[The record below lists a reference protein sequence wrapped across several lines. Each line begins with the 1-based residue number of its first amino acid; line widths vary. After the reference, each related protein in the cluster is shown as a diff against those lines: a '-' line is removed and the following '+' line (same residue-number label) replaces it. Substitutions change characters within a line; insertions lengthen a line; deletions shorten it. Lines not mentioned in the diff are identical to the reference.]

1 MANTV
6 IQIKSSGA
14 VGNVPTTL
22 LPGELAINYEDGKLY
37 YGNSASQVEL
47 FDVITEPAGL
57 DGEIQFNNLGSFGS
71 DATLSFNDSTKTLT
85 VSAINT
91 GGLNVGS
98 AIQSAYDTANS
109 AAIVSA
115 AAFSDSNTRGSKSGD
130 AMSGSLS
137 TTGNTWAEVVF
148 ANTQLYAG
156 VATTS
161 SESSACS
168 SILFIAPIT
177 S

>member
-1 MANTV
+1 MATV

-98 AIQSAYDTANS
+98 AIQSAYNQANTG
-109 AAIVSA
+109 
-115 AAFSDSNTRGSKSGD
+115 NTLAQSSYDEANTKVDRSGD
-130 AMSGSLS
+130 AMTGDLS
-137 TTGNTWAEVVF
+137 TSAK
-148 ANTQLYAG
+148 AIRP
-156 VATTS
+156 S
-161 SESSACS
+161 S
-168 SILFIAPIT
+168 
-177 S
+177 